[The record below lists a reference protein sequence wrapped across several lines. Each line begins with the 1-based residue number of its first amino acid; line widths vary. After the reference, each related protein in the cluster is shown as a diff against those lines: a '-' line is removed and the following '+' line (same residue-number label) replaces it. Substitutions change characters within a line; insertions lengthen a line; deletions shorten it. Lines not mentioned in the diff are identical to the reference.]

1 MDEISHHKPDSRVS
15 LIHLLETRPTMR
27 LAGIALLY
35 LFIAWAIHAGAI
47 NPFTHLIGG
56 GDGFTQ
62 GVASKSFAT
71 SFCPWNTYVQSG
83 KFVYADVLYQS
94 FYPLSLIISSIFPHT
109 FGFNLFLLI
118 HYALAG
124 LFVYLYLGSFR
135 LTNYSAFIG
144 GLIFMACGFMT
155 AHKCHEY
162 ILCAAVWLPLTLHF
176 IHRYAERLHIL
187 DLGYAAVPVAL
198 SILAGFPQITLYST
212 LLAIAYIPFCVAGSA
227 LLQGWKTKLAHIA
240 FSEVMV
246 LGIGCLL
253 GCLPLFSV
261 AESLPFFTRER
272 ITYGMFTSDNFPP
285 WQLFTFLIPNLFG
298 GVNRHIP
305 AYAPDTTVFVAEV
318 YTYIGI
324 LPLTLALAAIS
335 ARRIARREL
344 KFWMITAIIA
354 LLISLGGTTPIY
366 LLLFHVPVFNL
377 FRVPARNLF
386 EVDLALSVIAA
397 IGLDVLLAKSKT
409 ATRDFIAVVRLTLVG
424 ISILIGVAVFAAV
437 MLRFVAEG
445 WFARFFA
452 IPDSIQLNHDYTF
465 GTAKPAM
472 IRNLSWNSPTLA
484 MPLLFFILTIG
495 ILFLLVRMRWRT
507 TAIIAIPVLIVADTF
522 SAARGMYDNP
532 STELLYGSAGR
543 PELAFLRSRQF
554 DREHYRL
561 FPVDFDLGSM
571 TRLTSTY
578 HLTTIY
584 PYPLLNMF
592 SSLPVINDYGPF
604 WIKRYQAVTGFSAA
618 GTMPVANLQNYKML
632 SFLGARYLMVLSP
645 ESRRSIEQAR
655 LDSAAG
661 NAAPKA
667 FSAAAVTSDSITIF
681 ENPSALPRF
690 RFVRRITSAR
700 DLDDA
705 LSLMNQPEFNPAEE
719 AIVEGI
725 ADDRQLQ
732 PSRILSEK
740 LAATR
745 LKWEMETSGRSF
757 FVAGDSFFPGWTAT
771 VDGRTVPIYAVYGCV
786 RGILIETAGR
796 HRVEMRF
803 VPPGLEA
810 GLACTGVGLLL
821 LGILWFGNRTGRM
834 NRLPLE
840 QIVRS
845 ARPRYKAG
853 AV

>member
-1 MDEISHHKPDSRVS
+1 
-15 LIHLLETRPTMR
+15 
-27 LAGIALLY
+27 
-35 LFIAWAIHAGAI
+35 
-47 NPFTHLIGG
+47 
-56 GDGFTQ
+56 
-62 GVASKSFAT
+62 
-71 SFCPWNTYVQSG
+71 
-83 KFVYADVLYQS
+83 
-94 FYPLSLIISSIFPHT
+94 
-109 FGFNLFLLI
+109 
-118 HYALAG
+118 
-124 LFVYLYLGSFR
+124 
-135 LTNYSAFIG
+135 
-144 GLIFMACGFMT
+144 
-155 AHKCHEY
+155 
-162 ILCAAVWLPLTLHF
+162 
-176 IHRYAERLHIL
+176 
-187 DLGYAAVPVAL
+187 
-198 SILAGFPQITLYST
+198 
-212 LLAIAYIPFCVAGSA
+212 
-227 LLQGWKTKLAHIA
+227 
-240 FSEVMV
+240 
-246 LGIGCLL
+246 
-253 GCLPLFSV
+253 
-261 AESLPFFTRER
+261 
-272 ITYGMFTSDNFPP
+272 
-285 WQLFTFLIPNLFG
+285 
-298 GVNRHIP
+298 
-305 AYAPDTTVFVAEV
+305 
-318 YTYIGI
+318 
-324 LPLTLALAAIS
+324 
-335 ARRIARREL
+335 
-344 KFWMITAIIA
+344 
-354 LLISLGGTTPIY
+354 
-366 LLLFHVPVFNL
+366 
-377 FRVPARNLF
+377 VPARNLF

-397 IGLDVLLAKSKT
+397 IGLDVLLAKSKA
-409 ATRDFIAVVRLTLVG
+409 ATRDFIAVVRLTLLG

-495 ILFLLVRMRWRT
+495 ILFLLVRMRLRT

-584 PYPLLNMF
+584 PYPLLNVF

-667 FSAAAVTSDSITIF
+667 FSAVAVTSDSITIF

-786 RGILIETAGR
+786 RGILLETAGR
-796 HRVEMRF
+796 HHVEMRF
-803 VPPGLEA
+803 VPPGLRA